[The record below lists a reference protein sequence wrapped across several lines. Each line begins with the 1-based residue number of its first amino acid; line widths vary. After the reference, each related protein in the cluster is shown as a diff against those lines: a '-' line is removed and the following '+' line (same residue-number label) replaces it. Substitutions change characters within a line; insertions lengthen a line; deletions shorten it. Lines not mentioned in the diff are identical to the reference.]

1 MGREADT
8 KEVQGMR
15 GGGMDMQKDRQK
27 DRKRTPVSFAI
38 VSDHLPSFSILSMDS
53 YDMERRAVKQS
64 LA

>member
-1 MGREADT
+1 ME
-8 KEVQGMR
+8 KGMR